1 MVNLLMLRGSEIME
15 NGILVFILTAIGS
28 IVLLFGIGSLIGGDD
43 IEFIYVLLFI
53 IQFSF
58 TTTILFQILH
68 RVKKLEKNETKKD

>member
-1 MVNLLMLRGSEIME
+1 ME

-28 IVLLFGIGSLIGGDD
+28 IVLLFGLGSLIGGDNT
-43 IEFIYVLLFI
+43 EYIYLILFI

-68 RVKKLEKNETKKD
+68 RVKKLEKERTKKN